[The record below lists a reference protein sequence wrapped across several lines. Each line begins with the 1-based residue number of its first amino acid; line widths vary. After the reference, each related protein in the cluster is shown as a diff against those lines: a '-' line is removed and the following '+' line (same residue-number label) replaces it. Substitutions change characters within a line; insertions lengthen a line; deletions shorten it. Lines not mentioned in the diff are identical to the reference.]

1 MNLKEPIDLSLLEFK
16 GIRDLFYR
24 QTGILLNE
32 NKKILIINRLS
43 KILNRVCYA
52 IKLFVH
58 EGKLRLKT
66 PER

>member
-1 MNLKEPIDLSLLEFK
+1 MDSGNALHDSSCK
-16 GIRDLFYR
+16 
-24 QTGILLNE
+24 
-32 NKKILIINRLS
+32 LS